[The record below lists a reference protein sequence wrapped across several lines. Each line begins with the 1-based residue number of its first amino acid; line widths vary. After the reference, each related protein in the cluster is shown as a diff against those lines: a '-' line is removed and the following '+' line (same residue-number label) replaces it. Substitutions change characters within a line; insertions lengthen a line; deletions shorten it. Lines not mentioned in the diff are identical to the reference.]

1 MQRFIRA
8 LLIAIGSVAVL
19 IVVAVAV
26 AWFASSAIA
35 SQRVTVPP
43 PVPIDVNHADLAR
56 GRHLAEAVTGC
67 LDCHGAGLAGRK
79 FVDNSAFGVIY
90 APNLTTGRGGVGG
103 HYLDGDYERA
113 IRRGIRPDGTRL
125 LIMPSAAFSG
135 LSDDD
140 VAAVIAFIRTTPKA
154 DNDTP
159 PAAFGPVAR
168 MLLLTG
174 KLQFDA
180 DKITELTHREAAQP
194 AATAEYGGYLVK
206 VAGCMSCH
214 GTNLQGGHLEGS
226 PDDPPATNITRD
238 GIGTWSQDDFR
249 KAIRTGV
256 RPDGRPIAP
265 FMPWRV
271 YRGMTDDELDAV
283 YAFLR
288 AFPAQPPAA
297 SPVPRPTSS

>member
-8 LLIAIGSVAVL
+8 LLIAIGSLAVL
-19 IVVAVAV
+19 IAVAVAV
-26 AWFASSAIA
+26 AWFASSAVA
-35 SQRVTVPP
+35 AQRVALPA
-43 PVPIDVNHADLAR
+43 PVLVDVNHADLQR
-56 GRHLAEAVTGC
+56 GRHFAEAVTAC

-79 FVDNSAFGVIY
+79 FIDNSAFGVLY

-103 HYLDGDYERA
+103 HYLDGDFERA

-125 LIMPSAAFSG
+125 LIMPSVDFAG

-140 VAAVIAFIRTTPKA
+140 VAAIIAFIRTAPAA

-159 PAAFGPVAR
+159 PIALGPVAR

-180 DKITELTHREAAQP
+180 DKITALTHREPAQP
-194 AATAEYGGYLVK
+194 APTAEYGGYLAK
-206 VAGCMSCH
+206 VAGCMGCH
-214 GTNLQGGHLEGS
+214 GANLQGGHYMGS

-249 KAIRTGV
+249 KALRTGI

-271 YRGMTDDELDAV
+271 YRGMTDDELAAV

-288 AFPAQPPAA
+288 AFPTQPANPK
-297 SPVPRPTSS
+297 